1 MNKIIYTFFLLFLTL
16 NLNANSFKI
25 SSETKVITTDSTKL
39 TKNAALEL
47 QKYLQKILGKPIK
60 IYNEFESVKNSIVL
74 IQQDSKNAKKF
85 SFYKELKELK
95 KDSFIIRSEDE
106 NIIIAGTNH
115 RALFYGVYHFLQK
128 YLECKFLTK
137 DFEIVPKN
145 EYVVLNRID
154 DVQTPYFL
162 YREFFSKESDDN
174 SFAIKSTLNGRLGH
188 RNAKVNVNEYF
199 PKGMNIYNE
208 FVSSQLIKD
217 ASFECNGQYDF
228 SKDKVAKLALNSIN
242 EKLKT
247 LKVQEDDYI
256 LLEHE
261 DRESYCTNGL
271 KKDDVPTLPFLK
283 YSSKISEN
291 ISDKNVIF
299 QAYQWSRKAP
309 KTEKLPKNLSIFF
322 SPIEAD
328 FSKPF
333 SFGDNKKILK
343 DLKDWNEFGN
353 DIFIWHYV
361 TNFGGYFQPFPNIYA
376 LDKDIKLFSTLQNVK
391 GIFLQSSYGTFGG
404 ELEDLRTWVFAKL
417 LWNPNANIDSL
428 IKEFCDAYYGEASE
442 DVQKYIRVLH
452 KINQKTGD
460 KLLVKSSLKAKYLHE
475 DFLVYLEDILEGGL
489 KKLEDNS
496 SYKTHFL
503 KLFSGVDY
511 VRVMRG
517 GDSEGF
523 EKSRSRFK
531 EFLNTKGVESFSESG
546 DISNIKEII
555 NLKREIAKAP
565 KEAKGLKEGV
575 DWFDFCEYELK
586 LCCVDLVEDKSS
598 SDGVSARIKGELGD
612 WGFQLDV
619 LNFPK
624 GKWKIYASV
633 KVEFQKDVDFS
644 DSANIALHYGI
655 HPTFVKGVRVF
666 GQFEDGLYQNI
677 LIGTIDTSASNAK
690 TIWLSP
696 SKNPKVKFIYV
707 DRIFVI
713 RDKK

>member
-1 MNKIIYTFFLLFLTL
+1 MSKIVYIFFILFLTL

-25 SSETKVITTDSTKL
+25 TSDTKILTTDSTKL

-47 QKYLQKILGKPIK
+47 QKYLQKILLKPIK
-60 IYNEFESVKNSIVL
+60 ISDNTNSFKGQIVL
-74 IQQDSKNAKKF
+74 IQQDSKDAKKL
-85 SFYKELKELK
+85 SFYKELKRLK
-95 KDSFIIRSEDE
+95 QDSFIIRSEDE

-115 RALFYGVYHFLQK
+115 RALFYGVYHFLK
-128 YLECKFLTK
+128 RYLGCKFLTK
-137 DFEIVPKN
+137 DFEIIPKN
-145 EYVVLNRID
+145 EYIVLNKID
-154 DVQTPYFL
+154 DVQSPYFL
-162 YREFFSKESDDN
+162 YREFFSKESDDT
-174 SFAIKSTLNGRLGH
+174 SFAIKSALNGRLGH
-188 RNAKVNVNEYF
+188 RNAKVNVDEYF

-217 ASFECNGQYDF
+217 SSFECNGQYDF
-228 SKDKVAKLALNSIN
+228 SKNEVAKLALSSIGK
-242 EKLKT
+242 KLQT
-247 LKVQEDDYI
+247 LKVQKDDYI

-261 DRESYCTNGL
+261 DRESYCTNSI
-271 KKDDVPTLPFLK
+271 KKDDVPTSPFLK
-283 YSSKISEN
+283 YSSFIAEN
-291 ISDKNVIF
+291 ISDKKVMF
-299 QAYQWSRKAP
+299 QAYQWSRYAP
-309 KTEKLPKNLSIFF
+309 KVKKLPKNLSIFF

-328 FSKPF
+328 FSKPL
-333 SFGDNKKILK
+333 SFGENKKILK
-343 DLKDWNEFGN
+343 DLKDWNEFGS

-417 LWNPNANIDSL
+417 LWNPNTNIDSL
-428 IKEFCDAYYGEASE
+428 IEEFCDSYYGEASKE
-442 DVQKYIRVLH
+442 VQKYIRVLH

-475 DFLVYLEDILEGGL
+475 DFLVYLEDILEDGL

-496 SYKTHFL
+496 LHKAHFL

-517 GDSEGF
+517 GDTKRF
-523 EKSRSRFK
+523 EKSRSRFR
-531 EFLNTKGVESFSESG
+531 EFLNIKGVDSFSESG
-546 DISNIKEII
+546 DISNIKEIMEI
-555 NLKREIAKAP
+555 KRELPKAP

-575 DWFDFCEYELK
+575 DWFDFSEYELK

-598 SDGVSARIKGELGD
+598 SDGVSAKMRGELGD

-633 KVEFQKDVDFS
+633 KVEFQKSVDFS

-655 HPTFVKGVRVF
+655 HPTFVKGAKLF
-666 GQFEDGLYQNI
+666 GQFEDSVYQNI

>member
-1 MNKIIYTFFLLFLTL
+1 MNKIIYIFFTLLLTL
-16 NLNANSFKI
+16 NLNADSFKI
-25 SSETKVITTDSTKL
+25 TPDTKVIITDATKL
-39 TKNAALEL
+39 TKNATLEL
-47 QKYLQKILGKPIK
+47 QKYLQKILSKPMK
-60 IYNEFESVKNSIVL
+60 ISNKLKSVENSIIL
-74 IQQDSKNAKKF
+74 IMQDSEAAKKL
-85 SFYKELKELK
+85 SFYKELKGLK
-95 KDSFIIRSEDE
+95 QDSFIIRSEDK

-115 RALFYGVYHFLQK
+115 RALFYGVYHFLER
-128 YLECKFLTK
+128 YLGCKFLSK
-137 DFEIVPKN
+137 DFEFIPKK
-145 EYVVLNRID
+145 EYVVLSKID
-154 DVQTPYFL
+154 DIQSPYFL
-162 YREFFSKESDDN
+162 YREFFSKESDDT
-174 SFAIKSTLNGRLGH
+174 SFAFKSALNGRFGH
-188 RNAKVNVNEYF
+188 RNALINSDEYF

-217 ASFECNGQYDF
+217 SSFECNGQYDF
-228 SKDKVAKLALNSIN
+228 SKNKVAKLALSSIN
-242 EKLKT
+242 KKFQT
-247 LKVQEDDYI
+247 LKVQKDDYI

-261 DRESYCTNGL
+261 DRESYCANSL
-271 KKDDVPTLPFLK
+271 KKGDVPTLPFLK
-283 YSSKISEN
+283 YSSFIAEN
-291 ISDKNVIF
+291 ISDKKVMF
-299 QAYQWSRKAP
+299 QAYQWSRYAP
-309 KTEKLPKNLSIFF
+309 KIKKLPKNLSIFF

-328 FSKPF
+328 FSKPL
-333 SFGDNKKILK
+333 SSDNNKEILE
-343 DLKDWNEFGN
+343 DLKNWNKFGN

-417 LWNPNANIDSL
+417 LWNPNTNIDSL
-428 IKEFCDAYYGEASE
+428 ISEFCDAYYGKASKEA
-442 DVQKYIRVLH
+442 QQYIRVLH

-460 KLLVKSSLKAKYLHE
+460 KLLVKSSLKARYLNE
-475 DFLVYLEDILEGGL
+475 DFLLYLENILDDGL

-496 SYKTHFL
+496 PYKEHFL
-503 KLFSGVDY
+503 KLFSGIDY

-517 GDSEGF
+517 GDTKRF
-523 EKSRSRFK
+523 EKSRNRFR
-531 EFLNTKGVESFSESG
+531 EFLNIKGVDSFAENG

-555 NLKREIAKAP
+555 EIKREMPKAP
-565 KEAKGLKEGV
+565 KEVKGLIEGV
-575 DWFDFCEYELK
+575 DWFQFSEYELK

-598 SDGVSARIKGELGD
+598 SDGVSAKMRGELGD

-633 KVEFQKDVDFS
+633 KVEFQKSVDFT

-655 HPTFVKGVRVF
+655 YPTFVKGVKLF
-666 GQFEDGLYQNI
+666 GQFENNVYQNI

-696 SKNPKVKFIYV
+696 SKNPKVKFMYV
-707 DRIFVI
+707 DRIFVK